1 MTAFTSGVVM
11 HALSRITS
19 VAIVAAMVVG
29 WTASAEAQAPKKKVF
44 IDQDGA
50 ALGTDMLSTL
60 AMLQSP
66 DVEVL
71 GITVTAG
78 DAWVKAGTAHML
90 RMLELTGH
98 GKIPVAQGAAFPLI
112 NSRDLA
118 TAWEAQFGEFSYK
131 GAWNPRSYHPP
142 DEVPTPPTGMTTL
155 KPIDL
160 HGALFM
166 IQQIRKY
173 PNEVTLYV
181 GGPFTTVALA
191 LGLDPEIA
199 SLAKEL
205 VLMGAG
211 FNVDQGGN
219 HRINGRRE
227 FNWWWDPEATRIGM
241 SAPWKKIT
249 ITPVDIS
256 VKTTL
261 SDDLKRRLSTSK
273 SLAAQFITKF
283 MPPGQ
288 GGGGGFMWDEIAVL
302 AFLDPSIITKKQ
314 ELYVNI
320 DIDHGPGYGQT
331 IFVEAEMP
339 GPPGQKPRARTMPS
353 WWRVATVQWDLDL
366 PKFYEQFFQLMSR

>member
-1 MTAFTSGVVM
+1 MHTLLRTILSATLGAALVTGATAP
-11 HALSRITS
+11 
-19 VAIVAAMVVG
+19 VA
-29 WTASAEAQAPKKKVF
+29 AQAPIAGRKKVF

-50 ALGTDMLSTL
+50 ALGTDMISTL

-71 GITVTAG
+71 GIAVTAG
-78 DAWVKAGTAHML
+78 DTWVKAGTAHML
-90 RMLELTGH
+90 RMMELTGH
-98 GKIPVAQGAAFPLI
+98 GNIPVAQGAAFPLI
-112 NSRDLA
+112 NSRDLTA
-118 TAWEAQFGEFSYK
+118 AWETQFGEFSYK
-131 GAWNPRSYHPP
+131 GAWNPGRYHSP
-142 DEVPTPPTGMTTL
+142 DEVPTPPTGVTSL

-173 PNEVTLYV
+173 PHEVTLWV

-199 SLAKEL
+199 TLAKEL

-227 FNWWWDPEATRIGM
+227 FNWWWDPEATRIAM

-256 VKTTL
+256 VKTSL
-261 SDDLKRRLSTSK
+261 GDDLKKRLAGLNSK
-273 SLAAQFITKF
+273 AAQFITKF
-283 MPPGQ
+283 MPVGQ
-288 GGGGGFMWDEIAVL
+288 SGGFMWDEISVL
-302 AFLDPSIITKKQ
+302 AFLDPTVITKQQ

-320 DIDHGPGYGQT
+320 DIDHGAGYGQT
-331 IFVEAEMP
+331 IFVESQMP
-339 GPPGQKPRARTMPS
+339 GSPGGVPRPRTMAS

-366 PKFYEQFFQLMSR
+366 PKFYDQFVRLMAR

>member
-1 MTAFTSGVVM
+1 MARRHTGFRIATVVATLLAGMVM
-11 HALSRITS
+11 HASAQS
-19 VAIVAAMVVG
+19 
-29 WTASAEAQAPKKKVF
+29 ASARKKVF

-50 ALGTDMLSTL
+50 ALGTDMISTL
-60 AMLQSP
+60 ALLQSP
-66 DVEVL
+66 DVEIL

-98 GKIPVAQGAAFPLI
+98 GTVPVASGAAFPLI
-112 NSRDLA
+112 NSRELT
-118 TAWEAQFGEFSYK
+118 TAWEAQYGEFSYK
-131 GAWNPRSYHPP
+131 GAWNPGRYHAP
-142 DEVPTPPTGMTTL
+142 DVVPVPPTGPTTL

-173 PNEVTLYV
+173 PGEVTLWV

-211 FNVDQGGN
+211 FNVGAGGN

-227 FNWWWDPEATRIGM
+227 FNWWWDPEATRIAM
-241 SAPWKKIT
+241 SAPWKRIV

-256 VKTTL
+256 VKTSL
-261 SDDLKRRLSTSK
+261 DDGLKRRLAAAASP
-273 SLAAQFITKF
+273 AAQFITRF
-283 MPPGQ
+283 HPIGQ
-288 GGGGGFMWDEIAVL
+288 GGGYMWDEISVI
-302 AFLDPSIITKKQ
+302 AFLDPSVITRQ
-314 ELYVNI
+314 QQLYVNI

-331 IFVEAEMP
+331 IFVEDVVP
-339 GPPGQKPRARTMPS
+339 GSTPTPRTMPS

-366 PKFYEQFFQLMSR
+366 PKFYDQFVQLMSRMPASR

>member
-1 MTAFTSGVVM
+1 MLG
-11 HALSRITS
+11 LSRPLFT
-19 VAIVAAMVVG
+19 VALAAALGAG
-29 WTASAEAQAPKKKVF
+29 WAPPAAGQTPAAAKKKVF

-60 AMLQSP
+60 ALLQSP

-71 GITVTAG
+71 GIAVTAG

-98 GKIPVAQGAAFPLI
+98 GGIPVAQGAAFPLI
-112 NSRDLA
+112 NSREL
-118 TAWEAQFGEFSYK
+118 TQAWEAQYGEFSYK
-131 GAWNPRSYHPP
+131 GAWNPRRYHPP
-142 DEVPTPPTGMTTL
+142 DEVPTPPTGKTTL

-166 IQQIRKY
+166 IQQIRRY
-173 PNEVTLYV
+173 PNEVTLWV

-199 SLAKEL
+199 TLAKEL

-211 FNVDQGGN
+211 FNVGQGGN

-227 FNWWWDPEATRIGM
+227 FNWWWDPEATRIAM

-256 VKTTL
+256 VKTSL
-261 SDDLKRRLSTSK
+261 SDDLKRRLMGSSSK
-273 SLAAQFITKF
+273 AAQFITTF

-288 GGGGGFMWDEIAVL
+288 GGAGYMWDEIAAL
-302 AFLDPSIITKKQ
+302 AFLDPGIITSQ
-314 ELYVNI
+314 QQLYVNI

-339 GPPGQKPRARTMPS
+339 AGQGEKPRPRTMPS

-366 PKFYEQFFQLMSR
+366 KKFYDQFYALMTR

>member
-1 MTAFTSGVVM
+1 
-11 HALSRITS
+11 
-19 VAIVAAMVVG
+19 
-29 WTASAEAQAPKKKVF
+29 
-44 IDQDGA
+44 
-50 ALGTDMLSTL
+50 
-60 AMLQSP
+60 
-66 DVEVL
+66 
-71 GITVTAG
+71 
-78 DAWVKAGTAHML
+78 
-90 RMLELTGH
+90 
-98 GKIPVAQGAAFPLI
+98 
-112 NSRDLA
+112 
-118 TAWEAQFGEFSYK
+118 
-131 GAWNPRSYHPP
+131 
-142 DEVPTPPTGMTTL
+142 VPTPPTGVTTL

-199 SLAKEL
+199 TLAKEL

-261 SDDLKRRLSTSK
+261 SDDLKRRLATSK

-288 GGGGGFMWDEIAVL
+288 EGAADSCGTRSPCWRSSIEHHHQAAGALRQHRHRSRRRSAVR
-302 AFLDPSIITKKQ
+302 PSSS
-314 ELYVNI
+314 
-320 DIDHGPGYGQT
+320 
-331 IFVEAEMP
+331 
-339 GPPGQKPRARTMPS
+339 KP
-353 WWRVATVQWDLDL
+353 
-366 PKFYEQFFQLMSR
+366 

>member
-1 MTAFTSGVVM
+1 M
-11 HALSRITS
+11 HPSSRALF
-19 VAIVAAMVVG
+19 VAALVVG
-29 WTASAEAQAPKKKVF
+29 IAAGWTSPAAGQAPAAQKEKVF

-50 ALGTDMLSTL
+50 PLGTDMLSTL
-60 AMLQSP
+60 AFLQSP

-90 RMLELTGH
+90 RMMELTGH
-98 GKIPVAQGAAFPLI
+98 GDIPVAQGAAFPLI
-112 NSRDLA
+112 NSREL
-118 TAWEAQFGEFSYK
+118 TEMWEAQFGEFSYK
-131 GAWNPRSYHPP
+131 GAWNPRRYHAP
-142 DEVPTPPTGMTTL
+142 DEVPTPPTGVTSL

-173 PNEVTLYV
+173 PHEVTLYV

-191 LGLDPEIA
+191 LGLDPELPRLTKA
-199 SLAKEL
+199 L

-211 FNVDQGGN
+211 FNVDRGGN

-227 FNWWWDPEATRIGM
+227 FNWWWDPEATRIAM

-256 VKTTL
+256 VKTSL
-261 SDDLKRRLSTSK
+261 SDDLKRRLAK
-273 SLAAQFITKF
+273 SNSRAAQFITTF
-283 MPPGQ
+283 MPTGQ
-288 GGGGGFMWDEIAVL
+288 GGGGGYMWDEISVL
-302 AFLDPSIITKKQ
+302 AFLDPSIITRRQ

-331 IFVEAEMP
+331 IFVEKEMP
-339 GPPGQKPRARTMPS
+339 GPPGEPPRIRKMPS
-353 WWRVATVQWDLDL
+353 WWQVATVQWDLDL
-366 PKFYEQFFQLMSR
+366 PKFYDQFVQLMSR